1 MFAFR
6 WIFNQDAKVLV
17 FQSIKLATLGRD
29 WDGSMGPPKKSER
42 ETGPCLMDSM
52 EYHKQ
57 E

>member
-52 EYHKQ
+52 G
-57 E
+57 